1 MYIHTIGR
9 IGKDAQVIEG
19 KNGKFLS
26 MDIAVDDFNK
36 GENITTW
43 VRIRSSKNNHIKLA
57 KYLTKGRIILVEGTL
72 AQPQIWIDKNNVQR
86 VQLSITADSVQF
98 VNTGKKR
105 DGETIKAESMPEQTF
120 PAPADKEDD
129 LPFWHKKGGR
139 CNLE

>member
-1 MYIHTIGR
+1 MMYIHTIGR

-43 VRIRSSKNNHIKLA
+43 VRIRSSKNNHVKLA

-72 AQPQIWIDKNNVQR
+72 AQPQIWTDKSNVQR

-105 DGETIKAESMPEQTF
+105 DGETVKAESMPEQTS

-129 LPFWHKKGGR
+129 LPF
-139 CNLE
+139 

>member
-26 MDIAVDDFNK
+26 LDIAVDDFNK

-105 DGETIKAESMPEQTF
+105 DGETVKAESMPEQTS

>member
-1 MYIHTIGR
+1 MMYIHTIGR

-43 VRIRSSKNNHIKLA
+43 VRIRSSKNNHVKLA
-57 KYLTKGRIILVEGTL
+57 KYLTKGRIILIEGTL

-105 DGETIKAESMPEQTF
+105 DGETVKAESMPEQTS

-129 LPFWHKKGGR
+129 LPF
-139 CNLE
+139 

>member
-1 MYIHTIGR
+1 MMYIHTIGR

-26 MDIAVDDFNK
+26 LDIAVDDFNK

-72 AQPQIWIDKNNVQR
+72 AQPQIWTDKSNVQR

-105 DGETIKAESMPEQTF
+105 DGETIKAESMPEQTS

-129 LPFWHKKGGR
+129 LPF
-139 CNLE
+139 

>member
-1 MYIHTIGR
+1 MMYIHTIGR

-43 VRIRSSKNNHIKLA
+43 VRIRSSKNNHVKLA

-72 AQPQIWIDKNNVQR
+72 AQPQIWIDKNNIQR

-105 DGETIKAESMPEQTF
+105 DGETVKAESMPEQTS

-129 LPFWHKKGGR
+129 LPF
-139 CNLE
+139 

>member
-1 MYIHTIGR
+1 MMYIHTIGR

-26 MDIAVDDFNK
+26 LDIAVDDFNK

-72 AQPQIWIDKNNVQR
+72 AQPQIWIDKNKVQR

-98 VNTGKKR
+98 VNTGKKMG
-105 DGETIKAESMPEQTF
+105 GEPVKAESMPEQTS

-129 LPFWHKKGGR
+129 LPF
-139 CNLE
+139 